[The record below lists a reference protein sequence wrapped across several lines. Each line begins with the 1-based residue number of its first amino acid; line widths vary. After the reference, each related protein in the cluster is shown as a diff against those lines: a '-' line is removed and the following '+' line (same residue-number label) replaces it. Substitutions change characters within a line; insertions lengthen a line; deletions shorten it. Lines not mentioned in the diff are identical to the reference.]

1 MAFTTLAFFLFTA
14 VVITVYFLFPVRKY
28 QWVILLIADYVF
40 YLYAGYKF
48 AVFILF
54 TTVTI
59 YAAAR
64 KIESLQLQSKA
75 KLKENSKTWS
85 KDEKKAYKV
94 GVKRRKNTWLV
105 LALVANF
112 GILVFLKYSN
122 FLAGGINQLL
132 GHAADGGPLPMLR
145 LFLPLGISFYTFQA
159 AGYLID
165 VSRGAV
171 KAEKNLLKFALFI
184 SFFPQIV
191 QGPISSF
198 SQLAG
203 QLTAEHKPE
212 FVRFK
217 LGLELILWGYFKK
230 LVIADRAV
238 IAINTLTKDY
248 TQYTGT
254 AILFVALLYALQ
266 LYADFSGCMDIVLG
280 VSEMFGIDRPENFR
294 QPFFSRSVAE
304 FWRRWHITLGNWLQD
319 YLYYPVSMCPA
330 AKRFIKNGP
339 GKKKSRIR
347 IVSCLSFFLLW
358 MVMAVWHGPQIG
370 FVFLGIQYAIVFIV
384 TYLLGPTSKRFASNH
399 PKLEENGFWKF
410 FQRARTVI
418 LIWPVFLFAPTLSEL
433 SASLGRIFTN
443 FQAAKLFQGGLFKFD
458 LDAVQWILL
467 FIGFLTMLIVS
478 NIEVR
483 KEKKITD
490 LVLSQKLPVRILIY
504 WFALIMILLSL
515 SIQNTEFIY
524 AQF

>member
-1 MAFTTLAFFLFTA
+1 MFYAFASWLAL
-14 VVITVYFLFPVRKY
+14 PVLVLEILVTYVLARRMEKSRRKKGIIAAIILMHLAAL
-28 QWVILLIADYVF
+28 ILLMYVPAWHEGFLQGGIA
-40 YLYAGYKF
+40 
-48 AVFILF
+48 
-54 TTVTI
+54 
-59 YAAAR
+59 
-64 KIESLQLQSKA
+64 A
-75 KLKENSKTWS
+75 KLI
-85 KDEKKAYKV
+85 A
-94 GVKRRKNTWLV
+94 
-105 LALVANF
+105 
-112 GILVFLKYSN
+112 
-122 FLAGGINQLL
+122 
-132 GHAADGGPLPMLR
+132 
-145 LFLPLGISFYTFQA
+145 PLGISYFTLIMI
-159 AGYLID
+159 GYGID
-165 VSRGAV
+165 VYREQIP
-171 KAEKNLLKFALFI
+171 AEKNFAKLVLFGLY
-184 SFFPQIV
+184 FPSIT
-191 QGPISSF
+191 QGPLNRYPDLS
-198 SQLAG
+198 SQL
-203 QLTAEHKPE
+203 TKEHPYDSKKI
-212 FVRFK
+212 FHGLVRFG
-217 LGLELILWGYFKK
+217 LGAFKK
-230 LVIADRAV
+230 MVVANRIAAYIAAV
-238 IAINTLTKDY
+238 HANEKAAGVFVLL
-248 TQYTGT
+248 G
-254 AILFVALLYALQ
+254 ILLFFLQ

-280 VSEMFGIDRPENFR
+280 VSEMFGIDLPENFR

-467 FIGFLTMLIVS
+467 FIGFLTMLIIS

-483 KEKKITD
+483 KEAKITD
-490 LVLSQKLPVRILIY
+490 LVLAQKLPVRILIY